1 MNNNDD
7 IVLIRAK
14 LYERI
19 KARHRTLKD
28 NDPSLRQSKT
38 LKRVLNSL
46 NPGKFTEIQQT
57 NKTEPSTSLIG
68 IKRNV
73 QIYRLLEELDISA
86 DWLFER
92 TDIITYQDA
101 RTIQTSEEWDESF
114 PILLHRLRET
124 LIYISEFESD
134 TTDLTMSEMNMTKF
148 LAPLFNVS
156 TATVKYWMNPNRKNY
171 ISLQR
176 VHQIAEQADVSID
189 WMLGLVDDPM
199 AHKRH
204 LLPDDYPTSLL

>member
-19 KARHRTLKD
+19 KARYRILKD
-28 NDPSLRQSKT
+28 NDSSLRQSKT
-38 LKRVLNSL
+38 LKVIITSLNSSVS
-46 NPGKFTEIQQT
+46 QSS
-57 NKTEPSTSLIG
+57 NKSKPSNSLIG
-68 IKRNV
+68 IKRNL
-73 QIYRLLEELDISA
+73 QIYRLLEELDTSA

-92 TDIITYQDA
+92 TDIITYQNV
-101 RTIQTSEEWDESF
+101 RTIQTSEDWDTIF
-114 PILLHRLRET
+114 PILLQRLRES
-124 LIYISEFESD
+124 LLYIAQLDVEIVNDTEGKFE
-134 TTDLTMSEMNMTKF
+134 EF
-148 LAPLFNVS
+148 LAERFTVS
-156 TATVKYWMNPNRKNY
+156 SFTVQGWMKMDRRNY
-171 ISLQR
+171 IGLHH